1 MKRLTETAS
10 GAAPNYLADG
20 TSLVPGQSP
29 ELKMFKIAAP
39 PIIAGSI
46 LCALQAATGPPAS
59 ALDQWVQLTNNTR
72 MTIVEIYISHVGA
85 QLWDIDL
92 LGAEFLAPVS
102 SVWTSIDD
110 AAGCRFD
117 IKIVFDD
124 GTTQIR
130 RNVNVCGLEK
140 YAISF
145 R

>member
-1 MKRLTETAS
+1 
-10 GAAPNYLADG
+10 
-20 TSLVPGQSP
+20 
-29 ELKMFKIAAP
+29 MFKIAAH

-46 LCALQAATGPPAS
+46 LCALQAATGLSAS
-59 ALDQWVQLTNNTR
+59 ALDQWVELTNNTR

-92 LGAEFLAPVS
+92 LGTDFLAPAS
-102 SVWTSIDD
+102 AVWTSIDD

-117 IKIVFDD
+117 FKTVFDD

-130 RNVNVCGLEK
+130 RNVNVCGVEK

>member
-1 MKRLTETAS
+1 
-10 GAAPNYLADG
+10 
-20 TSLVPGQSP
+20 
-29 ELKMFKIAAP
+29 MFKIAAP

-46 LCALQAATGPPAS
+46 LGALQAATGPAAA

-72 MTIVEIYISHVGA
+72 MTIVEIYIPHVGA

-92 LGAEFLAPVS
+92 LGTDFLAPAS

-117 IKIVFDD
+117 FKTVFDD

-130 RNVNVCGLEK
+130 RNVNVCGVEK

>member
-1 MKRLTETAS
+1 
-10 GAAPNYLADG
+10 
-20 TSLVPGQSP
+20 
-29 ELKMFKIAAP
+29 MFKIAAH

-46 LCALQAATGPPAS
+46 LCALHAATGPPAS
-59 ALDQWVQLTNNTR
+59 ALDQWVELTNNTR
-72 MTIVEIYISHVGA
+72 MTIVEIYVSHVGA

-92 LGAEFLAPVS
+92 LGTDFLAPS
-102 SVWTSIDD
+102 SSIMTSIDD

-117 IKIVFDD
+117 FKTVFDD

>member
-1 MKRLTETAS
+1 
-10 GAAPNYLADG
+10 
-20 TSLVPGQSP
+20 
-29 ELKMFKIAAP
+29 MFKIAVP

-46 LCALQAATGPPAS
+46 LCALQAATAPSAS
-59 ALDQWVQLTNNTR
+59 ALDQWVELTNNTR

-85 QLWDIDL
+85 QLWDVDL
-92 LGAEFLAPVS
+92 LGTDFLAPAS

-110 AAGCRFD
+110 AVGCQFD
-117 IKIVFDD
+117 FKTVFDD

-130 RNVNVCGLEK
+130 RYVNVCGIEK

>member
-1 MKRLTETAS
+1 ML
-10 GAAPNYLADG
+10 
-20 TSLVPGQSP
+20 
-29 ELKMFKIAAP
+29 KIAAH
-39 PIIAGSI
+39 PIVAGSI

-59 ALDQWVQLTNNTR
+59 ALDQWVELTNNTR
-72 MTIVEIYISHVGA
+72 MTIAEIYISRVGA

-92 LGAEFLAPVS
+92 LGTDFLAPAS

-110 AAGCRFD
+110 AAGGRFD
-117 IKIVFDD
+117 FKTVFDD

>member
-1 MKRLTETAS
+1 
-10 GAAPNYLADG
+10 
-20 TSLVPGQSP
+20 
-29 ELKMFKIAAP
+29 MFKIAAH

-46 LCALQAATGPPAS
+46 LCTLQAATGPPAS
-59 ALDQWVQLTNNTR
+59 ALDQWVELTNDTR

-92 LGAEFLAPVS
+92 LGTDFLAPVS

-130 RNVNVCGLEK
+130 RNVNVYGSEK
-140 YAISF
+140 FAISF

>member
-1 MKRLTETAS
+1 ML
-10 GAAPNYLADG
+10 
-20 TSLVPGQSP
+20 
-29 ELKMFKIAAP
+29 KIAAH

-59 ALDQWVQLTNNTR
+59 ALDRWVELTNNTR
-72 MTIVEIYISHVGA
+72 MTIVEICISHVGA
-85 QLWDIDL
+85 QLWNVDL
-92 LGAEFLAPVS
+92 LGNDFLAPAS
-102 SVWTSIDD
+102 SVSVNIDD

-117 IKIVFDD
+117 FKTVFDD

-130 RNVNVCGLEK
+130 RNVNVCGVEK

>member
-1 MKRLTETAS
+1 
-10 GAAPNYLADG
+10 
-20 TSLVPGQSP
+20 
-29 ELKMFKIAAP
+29 MFKIAAQ
-39 PIIAGSI
+39 PIVAGSI

-59 ALDQWVQLTNNTR
+59 ALDQWVELTNNTR
-72 MTIVEIYISHVGA
+72 MTIVEIYISRVGA

-92 LGAEFLAPVS
+92 LGTEFLAPAS

-117 IKIVFDD
+117 FKTVFDD

-130 RNVNVCGLEK
+130 RSVNVCGVGK
-140 YAISF
+140 YAIYF

>member
-1 MKRLTETAS
+1 
-10 GAAPNYLADG
+10 
-20 TSLVPGQSP
+20 
-29 ELKMFKIAAP
+29 MFKIAAP
-39 PIIAGSI
+39 PIIAGAI

-59 ALDQWVQLTNNTR
+59 ALDQWVELANNTR

-85 QLWDIDL
+85 QLWDVDL
-92 LGAEFLAPVS
+92 LGTDFLAPAS

-117 IKIVFDD
+117 FKIVFDD

-130 RNVNVCGLEK
+130 RYVNVCGIEK
-140 YAISF
+140 FAISF

>member
-1 MKRLTETAS
+1 
-10 GAAPNYLADG
+10 
-20 TSLVPGQSP
+20 
-29 ELKMFKIAAP
+29 MFKIAAP
-39 PIIAGSI
+39 PIIAGAI

-59 ALDQWVQLTNNTR
+59 ALDQWVELATNPR
-72 MTIVEIYISHVGA
+72 MTLVELYISHVGA
-85 QLWDIDL
+85 QLWDIDI
-92 LGAEFLAPVS
+92 LGTDFLAPAS

-117 IKIVFDD
+117 FKIVFDD
-124 GTTQIR
+124 GITQIR

>member
-1 MKRLTETAS
+1 
-10 GAAPNYLADG
+10 
-20 TSLVPGQSP
+20 
-29 ELKMFKIAAP
+29 MFKIATH

-72 MTIVEIYISHVGA
+72 MTIVEIYISHVDA
-85 QLWDIDL
+85 ELWDIDL
-92 LGAEFLAPVS
+92 LDTDFLAS
-102 SVWTSIDD
+102 ASFVWTSIDD
-110 AAGCRFD
+110 TAGCRFD

-124 GTTQIR
+124 GATQIR

-140 YAISF
+140 YSTSF

>member
-1 MKRLTETAS
+1 MKCLTETAS
-10 GAAPNYLADG
+10 GAASNNLADG
-20 TSLVPGQSP
+20 TSLVLGQSP
-29 ELKMFKIAAP
+29 KIAAH
-39 PIIAGSI
+39 PIVAGSI

-59 ALDQWVQLTNNTR
+59 ALDQWVELTNNTR
-72 MTIVEIYISHVGA
+72 MTVVEIYISHVGA

-92 LGAEFLAPVS
+92 LGTDFLAPAS
-102 SVWTSIDD
+102 SARTSIDD

-117 IKIVFDD
+117 FKTVFDD

-130 RNVNVCGLEK
+130 RNVNVCGVEK

>member
-1 MKRLTETAS
+1 
-10 GAAPNYLADG
+10 
-20 TSLVPGQSP
+20 
-29 ELKMFKIAAP
+29 MFKIATP

-46 LCALQAATGPPAS
+46 LCALQAAIGPPAS
-59 ALDQWVQLTNNTR
+59 ALDQWIELSNNTR

-92 LGAEFLAPVS
+92 LGADFLAPAT
-102 SVWTSIDD
+102 SVLTSIDD
-110 AAGCRFD
+110 AMGCRFD
-117 IKIVFDD
+117 FKIVFDD

-130 RNVNVCGLEK
+130 RNVNVCGLER